1 MKNKIKFY
9 VILII
14 ISIPIYGLFNPIFT
28 IVKEI
33 EISGTKLISK
43 NEIIQSSELENKII
57 TIFNK
62 QTFLNNLYRSQDIKK
77 VDIIKKSYS
86 KVLILIEEREYAF
99 VVNQEDAKGLIDETG
114 SFYPKKNLDNFTN
127 LPILSLEKMEDASIG
142 LTLLSLLKKYK
153 LVDKFELSEIKIDQ
167 ILGVQIYSIEGQT
180 ILIGTNDFDEKIKK
194 LEIIISKAIDKKK
207 KAVFID
213 LRETSKGVVNYN
225 L

>member
-9 VILII
+9 AILII

-142 LTLLSLLKKYK
+142 LTLLRLLKKYK

>member
-1 MKNKIKFY
+1 MCIRDR
-9 VILII
+9 
-14 ISIPIYGLFNPIFT
+14 YGLFNPIFT

-62 QTFLNNLYRSQDIKK
+62 QTFLNISYRSQDIKK

-86 KVLILIEEREYAF
+86 KVLILIEEREYTF

-142 LTLLSLLKKYK
+142 LTLLRLLKKYK

-194 LEIIISKAIDKKK
+194 LEIIISKAIDEKKR
-207 KAVFID
+207 AVFID

>member
-9 VILII
+9 AIFII

>member
-9 VILII
+9 AIFII

-33 EISGTKLISK
+33 EISGIKLISK

-142 LTLLSLLKKYK
+142 LTLLRLLKKYK

>member
-9 VILII
+9 AILII

-114 SFYPKKNLDNFTN
+114 IFYPKKNLDNFTN

>member
-33 EISGTKLISK
+33 EISGIKLISK

-114 SFYPKKNLDNFTN
+114 SFYPKKNLNNFTN

-194 LEIIISKAIDKKK
+194 LELIISKAIDKKK

>member
-1 MKNKIKFY
+1 MR
-9 VILII
+9 
-14 ISIPIYGLFNPIFT
+14 IYHRVEPRDF
-28 IVKEI
+28 
-33 EISGTKLISK
+33 
-43 NEIIQSSELENKII
+43 
-57 TIFNK
+57 
-62 QTFLNNLYRSQDIKK
+62 
-77 VDIIKKSYS
+77 KSAY
-86 KVLILIEEREYAF
+86 ERFA
-99 VVNQEDAKGLIDETG
+99 
-114 SFYPKKNLDNFTN
+114 KKNLDNFMN

>member
-9 VILII
+9 AILII

-99 VVNQEDAKGLIDETG
+99 IVNQEDARGLIDETG
-114 SFYPKKNLDNFTN
+114 SFHAKKNLDNFTN

>member
-9 VILII
+9 AIFII

-33 EISGTKLISK
+33 EISGIKLISK

-86 KVLILIEEREYAF
+86 KVLILIEEREYTF

-142 LTLLSLLKKYK
+142 LTLLRLLKKYK

-194 LEIIISKAIDKKK
+194 LEIIISKAIDEKKR
-207 KAVFID
+207 AVFID

>member
-9 VILII
+9 AIFII

-33 EISGTKLISK
+33 EISGIKLISK

-213 LRETSKGVVNYN
+213 LRETSKVVVNYN

>member
-9 VILII
+9 AILII

-33 EISGTKLISK
+33 EISGIKLISK

-62 QTFLNNLYRSQDIKK
+62 LKFLNNLYRSQDIKK

-99 VVNQEDAKGLIDETG
+99 VVNQEDAKGLIDEAG
-114 SFYPKKNLDNFTN
+114 SFYPKKNLNNFTN

>member
-9 VILII
+9 AILII

>member
-9 VILII
+9 AILII

-180 ILIGTNDFDEKIKK
+180 ILIGNNDFDEKIKK

-213 LRETSKGVVNYN
+213 LRETGKGVVNYN

>member
-9 VILII
+9 AILII

-33 EISGTKLISK
+33 EISGIKLISK

-114 SFYPKKNLDNFTN
+114 IFYPKKNLDNFTN

-142 LTLLSLLKKYK
+142 LTLLRLLKKYK

>member
-1 MKNKIKFY
+1 MKNKLKFY
-9 VILII
+9 AILII

-142 LTLLSLLKKYK
+142 LTLLKLLKKYK

>member
-33 EISGTKLISK
+33 EISGIKLISK

-77 VDIIKKSYS
+77 VDIVKKSYS

-142 LTLLSLLKKYK
+142 LTLLRLLKKYK

>member
-9 VILII
+9 AILII

-142 LTLLSLLKKYK
+142 LTLLRLLKKYK

-167 ILGVQIYSIEGQT
+167 ILGVQIYSIEGLT

>member
-9 VILII
+9 VIFII

-33 EISGTKLISK
+33 EISGIKLISK

>member
-9 VILII
+9 AILII
-14 ISIPIYGLFNPIFT
+14 LSILIYGLFNPIFT

-43 NEIIQSSELENKII
+43 NEIVQSSELESRII
-57 TIFNK
+57 TFFNK
-62 QTFLNNLYRSQDIKK
+62 QTFLNNLYKSQDIKK

>member
-1 MKNKIKFY
+1 M
-9 VILII
+9 
-14 ISIPIYGLFNPIFT
+14 G
-28 IVKEI
+28 
-33 EISGTKLISK
+33 
-43 NEIIQSSELENKII
+43 SEMCIRDS
-57 TIFNK
+57 
-62 QTFLNNLYRSQDIKK
+62 LYRSQDIKK

>member
-9 VILII
+9 AILII

-114 SFYPKKNLDNFTN
+114 IFYPKKNLDNFTN

-142 LTLLSLLKKYK
+142 LTLLRLLKKYK

-194 LEIIISKAIDKKK
+194 LEIIISKAIDMKK

>member
-9 VILII
+9 AILII

-28 IVKEI
+28 IVKDI

-142 LTLLSLLKKYK
+142 LTLLRLLKKYK

>member
-9 VILII
+9 AILII

-62 QTFLNNLYRSQDIKK
+62 QTFLNNIYRSQDIKK

>member
-9 VILII
+9 AIFII

-33 EISGTKLISK
+33 EISGIKLISK

-99 VVNQEDAKGLIDETG
+99 VVNQKDAKGLIDETG

>member
-9 VILII
+9 AILII

-33 EISGTKLISK
+33 EISGIKLISK

>member
-9 VILII
+9 AILII

-33 EISGTKLISK
+33 EISGIKLISK

-142 LTLLSLLKKYK
+142 LTLLRLLKKYK

>member
-9 VILII
+9 AILII

-142 LTLLSLLKKYK
+142 LTLLKLLKKYK

>member
-1 MKNKIKFY
+1 MKNKIKY
-9 VILII
+9 YAILII
-14 ISIPIYGLFNPIFT
+14 LSILIYGLFNPIFT